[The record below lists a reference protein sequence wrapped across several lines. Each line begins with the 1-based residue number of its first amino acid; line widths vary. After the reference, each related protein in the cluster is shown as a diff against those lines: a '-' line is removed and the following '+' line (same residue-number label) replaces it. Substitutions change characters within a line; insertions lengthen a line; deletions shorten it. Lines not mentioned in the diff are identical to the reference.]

1 MFSVINNY
9 IQGRLQRENLEEV
22 SVNDAAKW
30 VADENIL
37 KNSVTSPGFPL
48 RRNIKTGNIFGAYQ
62 KRNYFWY
69 IRRIKDYENIISV
82 REFKQLFHLKSRTSI
97 YRKIDI
103 NQIPKKK
110 TESGRI
116 YFSVSELVKWSIEK
130 KNHRLLSK
138 LRLISSKFEGKG
150 ELQD

>member
-9 IQGRLQRENLEEV
+9 IQKRLQRENLEEV

-30 VADENIL
+30 LSDENIL
-37 KNSVTSPGFPL
+37 KNSKSSPGFPL
-48 RRNIKTGNIFGAYQ
+48 RRNIKNGNVFGAYQ
-62 KRNYFWY
+62 KRSYFWY
-69 IRRIKDYENIISV
+69 IRRIKNYENIISV
-82 REFKQLFHLKSRTSI
+82 REFKQLFQLKSRTSI

-103 NQIPKKK
+103 NRIPRKK

-130 KNHRLLSK
+130 KNHRLLSQ
-138 LRLISSKFEGKG
+138 LRLISSKFDSRG
-150 ELQD
+150 ELRN